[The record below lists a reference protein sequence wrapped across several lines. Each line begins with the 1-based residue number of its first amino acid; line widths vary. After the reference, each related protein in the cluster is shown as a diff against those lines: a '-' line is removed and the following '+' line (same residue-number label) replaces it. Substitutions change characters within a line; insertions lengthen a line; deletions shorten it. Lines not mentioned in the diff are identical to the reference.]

1 MSASTHCVLCGF
13 EAVLAPRV
21 HLREIVPGQPPR
33 DVTLGLCE
41 VHGARLRRG
50 EMRVL
55 LVVES
60 WLTAE
65 GRMNPSNP
73 LHGLRLVAHCLACDA
88 PLDLGDGERGGS
100 RRLPT
105 GELVVECP
113 VCPMRNKVEAI
124 GGDPMAVQLWQGPAR
139 PRP

>member
-13 EAVLAPRV
+13 EAALAPRV
-21 HLREIVPGQPPR
+21 HLRELVPGQPSH

-41 VHGARLRRG
+41 THGARLRRG
-50 EMRVL
+50 ELRVL
-55 LVVES
+55 LVIES

-65 GRMNPSNP
+65 GRLNPGNP

-88 PLDLGDGERGGS
+88 PLELGAGEKGAP

-105 GELVVECP
+105 GELVSECT
-113 VCPMRNKVEAI
+113 VCPMSNVVETI
-124 GGDPMAVQLWQGPAR
+124 GGDPMAVQLWQRPPR